1 MTDNFLGYLPL
12 NEILPMH
19 RIYKTLHSSKAAID
33 LASIM
38 VGVIIIGLIGGVI
51 AATVFAVIP
60 WSQDKAAKQQLDS
73 IHTAQ
78 NAAYGLS
85 SDAQAA
91 ASSGMTPNSFQSSAD
106 LAKYNLLSTGANY
119 CTIPSTDK
127 KNYTGYSLSS
137 SGSIWA
143 ATNDSKIPKRVPSI
157 PAGDCAWLNDLATSG
172 SNTPAGPTPG
182 TAPVVLNPTDG
193 FGTWNKDSSVA
204 NACTVSTSSA
214 GLLMD
219 ITDSRDGCKL
229 LQSFDTLP
237 GKTYTID
244 VVSLADRGFIFGGG
258 SDAGNLIVGTDVS
271 TAVKSTNFQRG
282 GLPKT
287 TSLTFVATKDKTVV
301 SLRSISGVTNMNLPY
316 KHTLS
321 SIKLTP
327 AA

>member
-1 MTDNFLGYLPL
+1 MTDNFLGYLPR
-12 NEILPMH
+12 NETLLMH
-19 RIYKTLHSSKAAID
+19 RIYKSLHSSKAAID

-106 LAKYNLLSTGANY
+106 LAKYNLLSTGTNY
-119 CTIPSTDK
+119 CTVPSSDK

-137 SGSIWA
+137 SGAIWA
-143 ATNDSKIPKRVPSI
+143 ATNDKKAQRVDTV
-157 PAGDCAWLNDLATSG
+157 PAGDCAWLNS
-172 SNTPAGPTPG
+172 SAGGTPTPVGPAPG
-182 TAPVVLNPTDG
+182 TTPVTMDPTTG
-193 FGTWNKDSSVA
+193 FGTWGIQSS
-204 NACTVSTSSA
+204 NSGCTVSSGATGMVMNITTS
-214 GLLMD
+214 L
-219 ITDSRDGCKL
+219 TGCKVS
-229 LQSFDTLP
+229 QSFDTVP
-237 GKTYTID
+237 GKTYTLQ
-244 VVSLADRGFIFGGG
+244 VTSKAARSYSVGWG
-258 SDAGNLIVGTDVS
+258 SDAGYLLMSSDAS
-271 TAVKSTNFQRG
+271 TAT
-282 GLPKT
+282 KT
-287 TSLTFVATKDKTVV
+287 SVFDISATPQTLNLTFVATKDRTAI
-301 SLRSISGVTNMNLPY
+301 SLLSRDNTTNQNLPY
-316 KHTLS
+316 KHTFT

>member
-1 MTDNFLGYLPL
+1 
-12 NEILPMH
+12 MH

-106 LAKYNLLSTGANY
+106 LAKYNLLSTGTNY
-119 CTIPSTDK
+119 CTIPSSDK

-143 ATNDSKIPKRVPSI
+143 ATNDSKVAKRVSSV
-157 PAGDCAWLNDLATSG
+157 PAGDCAWLNDLTTGG
-172 SNTPAGPTPG
+172 STTPVGPTPG
-182 TAPVVLNPTDG
+182 TTPVVMNPTNG
-193 FGTWNKDSSVA
+193 FGTWDKSSTSI
-204 NACTVSTSSA
+204 CTVSYGAT
-214 GLLMD
+214 GIVMD
-219 ITDSRDGCKL
+219 ITGSNAGCAIT
-229 LQSFDTLP
+229 QTFDTVP
-237 GKTYTID
+237 GKTYTLE
-244 VVSLADRGFIFGGG
+244 VVSSATRGYIYGTG
-258 SDAGNLIVGTDVS
+258 DTAGNLILSSDAPT
-271 TAVKSTNFQRG
+271 TAKALAFDRDGAS
-282 GLPKT
+282 KT
-287 TSLTFVATKDKTVV
+287 HSITIGATREKTVV
-301 SLRSISGVTNMNLPY
+301 TILSKNYTTNMNLPY
-316 KHTLS
+316 KHTLA